1 MDYQL
6 AVHHQTVIHTFL
18 SANNENDYPTLFVAL
33 LFITIY
39 VYFTIVLVF
48 DSGMPRRNSFI
59 NRNDS
64 VDSTTAC
71 SLGNQSL
78 SNAAVLGGASNFLG
92 VPKSDSPGLLAVPT
106 GHCGELI

>member
-1 MDYQL
+1 
-6 AVHHQTVIHTFL
+6 
-18 SANNENDYPTLFVAL
+18 
-33 LFITIY
+33 
-39 VYFTIVLVF
+39 
-48 DSGMPRRNSFI
+48 MPRRGSFI

-78 SNAAVLGGASNFLG
+78 GNAAILGGGSNFLG

-106 GHCGELI
+106 GHCGESKKFKLRCKKKVTWTFFKKKNKQNKTKTNKNFLYDMTGIVSVFCMIKTRMP

>member
-1 MDYQL
+1 M
-6 AVHHQTVIHTFL
+6 
-18 SANNENDYPTLFVAL
+18 
-33 LFITIY
+33 LFIIIS
-39 VYFTIVLVF
+39 VCLNIVLVF
-48 DSGMPRRNSFI
+48 DSGMPRRSSFI

-78 SNAAVLGGASNFLG
+78 GNAAALGGASNFLG

-106 GHCGELI
+106 GHCGESTKFTPAIREKYTEFLKKKKFEFYM

>member
-1 MDYQL
+1 M
-6 AVHHQTVIHTFL
+6 
-18 SANNENDYPTLFVAL
+18 
-33 LFITIY
+33 Y
-39 VYFTIVLVF
+39 VRRFLVF
-48 DSGMPRRNSFI
+48 DSGMPRRSSFI

-78 SNAAVLGGASNFLG
+78 SNALTLGGASNFLG

-106 GHCGELI
+106 GHCGKLTNFNVQSEMTVEVCGGKYI

>member
-1 MDYQL
+1 
-6 AVHHQTVIHTFL
+6 
-18 SANNENDYPTLFVAL
+18 
-33 LFITIY
+33 
-39 VYFTIVLVF
+39 
-48 DSGMPRRNSFI
+48 MPRRGSFI

-78 SNAAVLGGASNFLG
+78 GNAAILGGGSNFLG

-106 GHCGELI
+106 GHCGESKKFKLRCKKK